1 MTDWKKE
8 LQMPMTVTF
17 PFVEDENC
25 NITGYGH
32 QDKAQFAG
40 YLTAYDVLVGGLSP
54 DRDGVWTADDGRHK
68 LVMPDPDSPDERL
81 IQAPFG
87 VDSVDV
93 PDAFPVTTVWNQR

>member
-8 LQMPMTVTF
+8 LRMPMTVEF

-32 QDKAQFAG
+32 QDKRQFAR
-40 YLTAYDVLVGGLSP
+40 YLTAYDFLVGGIDP
-54 DRDGVWTADDGRHK
+54 DYVGHWTEHDVKHQW
-68 LVMPDPDSPDERL
+68 VVPDPEDDERL
-81 IQAPFG
+81 VRVPFG

-93 PDAFPVTTVWNQR
+93 PDAIPVTTVWNQR